1 MYYLYILKCRDNSL
15 YTWIT
20 TDLERRVFEH
30 NNLDIWAKYT
40 KARRPCE
47 LVYFEELLD
56 RSLAT
61 RREIEIKKLNK
72 QNKIKLIKS
81 KQF

>member
-61 RREIEIKKLNK
+61 RREIEVKKLNK

>member
-1 MYYLYILKCRDNSL
+1 MYYLYILKCCDDSL

-20 TDLERRVFEH
+20 TDLQRRIFEH
-30 NNLDIWAKYT
+30 NNLDVWAKYT

-47 LVYFEELLD
+47 LVYFEELSD

-61 RREIEIKKLNK
+61 KREIEVKKLTK
-72 QNKIKLIKS
+72 ISKIKLIKS
-81 KQF
+81 KQL

>member
-1 MYYLYILKCRDNSL
+1 MYYLYILKCNDESL

-20 TDLERRVFEH
+20 TDLQRRIFEH
-30 NNLDIWAKYT
+30 NNLDVWAKYT
-40 KARRPCE
+40 KARRPCK

-61 RREIEIKKLNK
+61 KREIEVKKLTK

-81 KQF
+81 KQL

>member
-1 MYYLYILKCRDNSL
+1 MYYLYILKCCDDSL

-20 TDLERRVFEH
+20 TDLQRRIFEH
-30 NNLDIWAKYT
+30 NNLDVWAKYT

-47 LVYFEELLD
+47 LVYFEELSD

-61 RREIEIKKLNK
+61 KREIEVKKLTK
-72 QNKIKLIKS
+72 INKIKLIKS
-81 KQF
+81 KQL

>member
-1 MYYLYILKCRDNSL
+1 MYYTYILKCSDETL

-30 NNLDIWAKYT
+30 NNLDVWAKYT

-47 LVYFEELLD
+47 LVYFEELID
-56 RSLAT
+56 RSSASK
-61 RREIEIKKLNK
+61 REIEIKKMTKL
-72 QNKIKLIKS
+72 QKIELIKS
-81 KQF
+81 KQL

>member
-1 MYYLYILKCRDNSL
+1 MYYLYILKCNDESL

-20 TDLERRVFEH
+20 TDLQRRIFEH
-30 NNLDIWAKYT
+30 NNLDVWAKYT

-47 LVYFEELLD
+47 LVYFEKLLD

-61 RREIEIKKLNK
+61 KREIEVKKLTK

-81 KQF
+81 KQL